1 MTPDI
6 VIYILIMIILCLGMV
21 ILHLWKTYQNRITYL
36 NESVENLQIEHAK
49 LPTLD
54 LATRMK
60 LTTDMFALIDM
71 LIEYEILNHQKYD
84 IFVKSDPVIDFDV
97 FVKDISETVFKSL
110 NPNIFYDKNQ
120 IVNEKCIMIY
130 ITRRTIH
137 LGMDYVR
144 GKVEGEQ

>member
-1 MTPDI
+1 MMLDI
-6 VIYILIMIILCLGMV
+6 VLYTLIIIILCLGM
-21 ILHLWKTYQNRITYL
+21 IIIHLWKTYRDRIAFL
-36 NESVENLQIEHAK
+36 NEAVENLQIEHAK

-97 FVKDISETVFKSL
+97 FVEDISKTVFKSL

>member
-1 MTPDI
+1 MTTDV

-21 ILHLWKTYQNRITYL
+21 ILHLWRTYQNRIAYL
-36 NESVENLQIEHAK
+36 NESVENLRVEYGK

-60 LTTDMFALIDM
+60 LTTDLFALIDM

-84 IFVKSDPVIDFDV
+84 VFVKSDPVIDFDV
-97 FVKDISETVFKSL
+97 FVEDISKTVFKSL

-120 IVNEKCIMIY
+120 IVDEKCIMLY

-144 GKVEGEQ
+144 SKVEGEQ